1 MENDQTQ
8 GPSKGSK
15 AAKLKNA
22 SKGKSPKRKR
32 KAVYLDEETIKLL
45 EIVKAISSYT
55 KIQDTVILK
64 RALEYVL
71 YYKQDLNDTF
81 EKLATL
87 KDLEKNIKK
96 YFWKLTSIFEIF
108 QSESFQSHQ
117 FSQQTQEQIFGKL
130 VELLERSKPAS

>member
-8 GPSKGSK
+8 KPSKGSE
-15 AAKLKNA
+15 AKKVNKA

-32 KAVYLDEETIKLL
+32 KAVYLDEETIRLL

-81 EKLATL
+81 EKSATL
-87 KDLEKNIKK
+87 KDLEKNNKK
-96 YFWKLTSIFEIF
+96 HIGKLNAAFEIF
-108 QSESFQSHQ
+108 QTEAFQNNQ
-117 FSQQTQEQIFGKL
+117 FVIQQLKL
-130 VELLERSKPAS
+130 LLEHITKN